1 MHQAT
6 VLATLDAGA
15 GATGKVDNR
24 WPDRGGRLASVR
36 ADRLVATLLLLQA
49 RGRVTAAEVAE
60 ELEVSERTARRD
72 LEALTMAG
80 IPVYSQAGRGGGW
93 SLVGGARTD
102 LSGLTAAEARTLF
115 MVAGPSSA
123 ATPQVKAALRKLVQA
138 LPETFRADAEAAAS
152 AIVLDPAAWGHT
164 PPPAPPHLDVLQ
176 QAVVDGVQVQL
187 RYADRLGNET
197 ERTVHPLGLV
207 AKGSVWYL
215 VADTAAGLR
224 TFRVGRVRGVEVTD
238 RPVVRPEG
246 FDLAETWQSI
256 VAEMDE
262 RRATLRVQLRVAP
275 WAVRWLKAT
284 YGTRLTVR
292 AAEDDAAGINEVAGR
307 AASPVDR
314 GDGGP
319 GAGQTGGG
327 DASRAGHRNGG
338 GDGGEDRVTVDV
350 RVHSAESA
358 GHELAAYGD
367 VVEVVDPPEV
377 RAALARLGAAL
388 VARYAADA
396 PPA

>member
-1 MHQAT
+1 M
-6 VLATLDAGA
+6 
-15 GATGKVDNR
+15 
-24 WPDRGGRLASVR
+24 R

-49 RGRVTAAEVAE
+49 RGRVTAAEVAQ

-72 LEALTMAG
+72 LEALAMAG

-123 ATPQVKAALRKLVQA
+123 ATPEVKAALRKLVQA

-176 QAVVDGVQVQL
+176 QAVVEGVQVRL
-187 RYADRLGNET
+187 RYVDWQRNET
-197 ERTVHPLGLV
+197 ERTIHPLGLV
-207 AKGSVWYL
+207 AKGAVWYL
-215 VADTAAGLR
+215 VADTDAGLR
-224 TFRVGRVRGVEVTD
+224 TFRVGRVQGVEVTD

-262 RRATLRVQLRVAP
+262 RRATLRVELRVGPRAVP
-275 WAVRWLKAT
+275 WLRSQ
-284 YGTRLTVR
+284 YGTRLTVPPGDER
-292 AAEDDAAGINEVAGR
+292 ADT
-307 AASPVDR
+307 VDP
-314 GDGGP
+314 GDGG
-319 GAGQTGGG
+319 
-327 DASRAGHRNGG
+327 
-338 GDGGEDRVTVDV
+338 RVTVEI
-350 RVHSAESA
+350 RAHSAESA
-358 GHELAAYGD
+358 AHELSAFGD
-367 VVEVVDPPEV
+367 LVEVVGPAEV
-377 RAALARLGAAL
+377 RDALGRLGATL
-388 VARYAADA
+388 VALYG
-396 PPA
+396 PATAS